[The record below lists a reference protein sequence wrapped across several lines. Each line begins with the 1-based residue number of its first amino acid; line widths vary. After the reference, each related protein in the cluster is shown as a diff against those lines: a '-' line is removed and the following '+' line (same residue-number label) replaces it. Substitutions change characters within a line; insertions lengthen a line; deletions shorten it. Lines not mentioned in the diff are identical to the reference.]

1 MAPKGALTEEYKMQV
16 GKFYALKADYVDEF
30 INANSAN
37 KTIAELLKKKGAFEV
52 LVMTDDDGEFVNQ
65 VRFSDG
71 ECAGTGFGGMNKN
84 YFELFEDEFYLF
96 EEVQPQGESNV
107 IVKVLG
113 DVELVV
119 NKANA
124 LATIEYIKKTFGV

>member
-1 MAPKGALTEEYKMQV
+1 MQV
-16 GKFYALKADYVDEF
+16 GKFYALKSDYVDEF
-30 INANSAN
+30 IKANTAN
-37 KTIAELLKKKGAFEV
+37 KRMVELLKKKGAFEV
-52 LVMTDDDGEFVNQ
+52 LVMCNDDGEYVNQ

-71 ECAGTGFGGMNKN
+71 ECAGVGSITVNQN
-84 YFELFEDEFYLF
+84 YFELFEDEFHLF
-96 EEVQPQGESNV
+96 EEVESFYQTDV